1 MKPVV
6 LIVLD
11 GYGIAPKGK
20 GNCIELAK
28 KPNMDFYWK
37 NFPHCKLKA
46 SGEAVGTVKGSQGT
60 SEIGHIHMGAGRI
73 VWQPLPRINNEI
85 KNGGFFKNRVLLD
98 AIKKAKKNRLHLMGL
113 CSDGNVHSNIAHLFA
128 LLEMAKKNG
137 AKDAY
142 IHCFLDGRDVGER
155 TAEKY
160 VRQILSECRRLG
172 IGKIATIVGRF
183 YSMDR
188 DKNYARTKKAYDLL
202 TAGKGMFDEPLKG
215 IRKAYALGARTD
227 YYISPIVCD
236 RDGIIKDKDA
246 VIFFNYRTDRARQI
260 TYPFTDPNF
269 PGFKR
274 ETSPKVHF
282 ACFTDYDKKI
292 NAPAAF
298 PEIVVKNNLGN
309 IIASKGLRQL
319 RIAETEKY
327 AHVTYFFNSQDEKP
341 NRGEERILVSSSKV
355 PSYDLKPEMSAAK
368 IAEKAAEKIR
378 KGSYDFV
385 LINFAN
391 CDLVGHS
398 SNIKAIVRAVEV
410 VDECVKKV
418 VDATLEKGGIAL
430 ITADHGSAEEKL
442 FPDGKPKPSHSCN
455 PVPFIM
461 IGKNAKLRN
470 GGLIDV
476 APTILEL
483 LGIKKPGEMRGKA
496 LFRASAAV

>member
-28 KPNMDFYWK
+28 KPNMDYYWR
-37 NFPHCKLKA
+37 NYPHCRLDA
-46 SGEAVGTVKGSQGT
+46 SGQAVGTVKGGQGT
-60 SEIGHIHMGAGRI
+60 SEIGHLHMGAGRI
-73 VWQPLPRINNEI
+73 VWQPLPKINNEI
-85 KNGGFFKNRVLLD
+85 KNGKFFNNRALLG
-98 AIKKAKKNRLHLMGL
+98 AMAKAKKSRLHLMGL
-113 CSDGNVHSNIAHLFA
+113 CSDGNVHSNISHIFA

-137 AKDAY
+137 VKEVF

-160 VRQILSECRRLG
+160 VKQIQSKCHKLG
-172 IGKIATIVGRF
+172 IGKIATVIGRF

-188 DKNYARTKKAYDLL
+188 DNNYSRTKKAYDLMTL
-202 TAGKGMFDEPLKG
+202 GKGMQEEPLKG
-215 IRKAYALGARTD
+215 IKRSYALGARTD
-227 YYISPIVCD
+227 YYIPPIICD
-236 RDGIIKDKDA
+236 KEGIIKDSDS

-260 TYPFTDPNF
+260 TYPFTDRKF
-269 PGFKR
+269 RGFGR
-274 ETSPKVHF
+274 VAFPKVHF
-282 ACFTDYDKKI
+282 TCFVDYDRKI
-292 NAPAAF
+292 KAPVAF
-298 PEIVVKNNLGN
+298 PEANVSNNLGSVL
-309 IIASKGLRQL
+309 AKEGMRQL
-319 RIAETEKY
+319 RVAETEKY

-341 NRGEERILVSSSKV
+341 NRREERILVPSSKV
-355 PSYDLKPEMSAAK
+355 PSYDFKPEMSAAE
-368 IAEKAAEKIR
+368 IAAKAAEKIR
-378 KGSYDFV
+378 KKSYDFV

-398 SNIKAIVRAVEV
+398 ANIKAIVRAVEV

-418 VDATLEKGGIAL
+418 VDLVLEKGGVAL

-461 IGKNAKLRN
+461 IGKNAKLKN

-476 APTILEL
+476 APTVLEL
-483 LGIKKPGEMRGKA
+483 IGAGKPKEMGGKS
-496 LFRASAAV
+496 LISRF